1 MASDMGIHLEIL
13 FFTFPFKRKDVF
25 LNYWNVIFS
34 LFLTRAVSM
43 VTLLLSVMPS
53 VVIKVQPC
61 LIKVVVFIDV
71 LLVKIISQLKGLLK
85 MKWSFILY

>member
-1 MASDMGIHLEIL
+1 MASDMGIYLEIL

-25 LNYWNVIFS
+25 LNYWNVIFY
-34 LFLTRAVSM
+34 LLTRAVSM

-85 MKWSFILY
+85 MKWSFILH